1 MNNKLCKG
9 EYTVKKRFFISFSL
23 LSISLVLFALV
34 LSVASAAPAGAQG
47 MISAPSEED
56 DLAEVELGDI
66 GKMSAKEIATVQR
79 LLLRLGYLKEDNMT
93 RAMDGPTIAA
103 VVAHL
108 KAVNTAPNGLT
119 AEMMLR
125 SLFTAAWTK
134 EGWGSG
140 SAGGQDLVVDKAEV
154 KLAQEALKKLNYE
167 PGPIDGVF
175 GPATFSAVELFQEDN
190 GLNVTGLLSR
200 NTYQNVT
207 RALNFV
213 DKKPVSTVHMLNWP
227 DYMNP
232 DTLSNFEKETNI
244 RVIHEVFENSSDTKD
259 LLLEGSPRYDVM
271 VQEGAQMRQVLEDE
285 TAVEILDRAKI
296 PNAGSLDPAAL
307 AFTGVL
313 DPGNKHSVPYMWGTV
328 GLGVNKEKVE
338 AIKPDAPLNSLA
350 LILDPAIAAEVSK
363 CGIAVI
369 DEPLDVIPAMVSYLG
384 GDIKNI
390 GITDLEAVDVALA
403 KVADYIKVVST
414 DSYINSLSE
423 GKYCVAWGYSGDNFF
438 ARDLAKEKN
447 TGTIVY
453 NVPKE
458 GSQLWFDLLVIPS
471 KAQNK
476 AGAYKLVNYILKPE
490 VAAAN
495 TNFLQY
501 ANAVL
506 ASAPFIE
513 PALLKD
519 PGLYPPKSV
528 LKRLTVQPPMTLN
541 VEVEMKR
548 IWSRL
553 NKE

>member
-1 MNNKLCKG
+1 MISVKYNG
-9 EYTVKKRFFISFSL
+9 EYAVKKRSLISLSFMSL
-23 LSISLVLFALV
+23 SLVLLALV
-34 LSVASAAPAGAQG
+34 LPVASAAPAGAQG

-56 DLAEVELGDI
+56 NLAEVEFGDL
-66 GKMSAKEIATVQR
+66 GKMSAQEISTVQR
-79 LLLRLGYLKEDNMT
+79 LLLRLGYLKDENMT
-93 RAMDGPTIAA
+93 RTMDSPTVAA
-103 VVAHL
+103 IVAHL
-108 KAVNTAPNGLT
+108 KDVKIAPQGVT
-119 AEMMLR
+119 AEKMLR
-125 SLFTAAWTK
+125 SLFTAAWIK

-140 SAGGQDLVVDKAEV
+140 SADGQDLVVDKTEV
-154 KLAQEALKKLNYE
+154 KQAQDALKKLKYE

-175 GPATFSAVELFQEDN
+175 GPATFSAVQLFQEDN

-200 NTYQNVT
+200 NTFQNVT

-213 DKKPVSTVHMLNWP
+213 DKKPLSTVHMLNWP

-259 LLLEGSPRYDVM
+259 LLLQGSPRYDVM
-271 VQEGAQMRQVLEDE
+271 VQEGAQMRQVLEGE
-285 TAVEILDRAKI
+285 SAVEVLDRAKL
-296 PNAGSLDPAAL
+296 PNAGFLDPAAL
-307 AFTGVL
+307 TYTGVL

-328 GLGVNKEKVE
+328 GLGINKEKVQ
-338 AIKPDAPLNSLA
+338 AIRPDAPLNSLA
-350 LILDPAIAAEVSK
+350 LILDPAIAADLSK
-363 CGIAVI
+363 CGIAII
-369 DEPLDVIPAMVSYLG
+369 DEPIDVIPAMVSYLG
-384 GDIKNI
+384 GDVKNI
-390 GITDLEAVDVALA
+390 GITDLEAVDVALS
-403 KVADYIKVVST
+403 KVSAYIKVVST
-414 DSYINSLSE
+414 DSYINSISE

-458 GSQLWFDLLVIPS
+458 GSQLWFDLLVIPG

-476 AGAYKLVNYILKPE
+476 AGAYQLINYILKPE

-501 ANAVL
+501 ANAVVN
-506 ASAPFIE
+506 SAPFIE

-528 LKRLTVQPPMTLN
+528 LKRLTVQPPMALN

-548 IWSRL
+548 IWARL
-553 NKE
+553 TKE

>member
-1 MNNKLCKG
+1 M
-9 EYTVKKRFFISFSL
+9 KKKSFISLSL
-23 LSISLVLFALV
+23 ISLSLVLFALF

-47 MISAPSEED
+47 MISAESEETS
-56 DLAEVELGDI
+56 LADADLGDL
-66 GKMSAKEIATVQR
+66 GKMSAQEISTVQR
-79 LLLRLGYLKEDNMT
+79 LLRRLGYLKDDNMT
-93 RAMDGPTIAA
+93 RTMDGPTIVAA
-103 VVAHL
+103 LAHL
-108 KAVNTAPNGLT
+108 KSVNISPKGLT
-119 AEMMLR
+119 AEKMLR
-125 SLFTAAWTK
+125 SLFTAAWIK

-140 SAGGQDLVVDKAEV
+140 TADGQDLVVDKAEV
-154 KLAQEALKKLNYE
+154 RSAQEALKKLKYE

-190 GLNVTGLLSR
+190 DLNVTGLLSR
-200 NTYQNVT
+200 NTFQNVT

-244 RVIHEVFENSSDTKD
+244 RVIHEVFENSSETKD
-259 LLLEGSPRYDVM
+259 LLLQGSKRYDVI

-285 TAVEILDRAKI
+285 TAVEVLDHAKL
-296 PNAGSLDPAAL
+296 PNAGNLDPAAL
-307 AFTGVL
+307 KYTGVL
-313 DPGNKHSVPYMWGTV
+313 DPDNKHSVPYMWGTV
-328 GLGVNKEKVE
+328 GIGVNKEKVR
-338 AIKPDAPLNSLA
+338 AILPDAPLNSMA
-350 LILDPAIAAEVSK
+350 LILDPAVAAEMSK
-363 CGIAVI
+363 CGIALI
-369 DEPLDVIPAMVSYLG
+369 DEPIDVIPAMVAYLG
-384 GDIKNI
+384 GDMKNI
-390 GITDLEAVDVALA
+390 GITDLEAVDEALSRVSA
-403 KVADYIKVVST
+403 YLKVIST
-414 DSYINSLSE
+414 DSYINSLSA
-423 GKYCVAWGYSGDNFF
+423 GKYCVAWGYSGDVFV
-438 ARDLAKEKN
+438 ARDLAKESN
-447 TGTIVY
+447 AGTIVY

-476 AGAYKLVNYILKPE
+476 AAAYQLINYILKPE

-501 ANAVL
+501 ANAVVN
-506 ASAPFIE
+506 SAPFIE

-528 LKRLTVQPPMTLN
+528 LKRLTVQPPMALN

-553 NKE
+553 SKE

>member
-1 MNNKLCKG
+1 MNSADFKG
-9 EYTVKKRFFISFSL
+9 EHAVKKRSFISLSL
-23 LSISLVLFALV
+23 ISFSLVLFALL
-34 LSVASAAPAGAQG
+34 LSVASATRAGAQG
-47 MISAPSEED
+47 MISAETEETI
-56 DLAEVELGDI
+56 LADADLGDL
-66 GKMSAKEIATVQR
+66 GEMSAQEISTVQR
-79 LLLRLGYLKEDNMT
+79 LLLRLGYLKDDNMT
-93 RAMDGPTIAA
+93 RTMDGPTIAA
-103 VVAHL
+103 ALAHL
-108 KAVNTAPNGLT
+108 KAVNTSPKGLT
-119 AEMMLR
+119 ADKMLR
-125 SLFTAAWTK
+125 SLFTAAWIK

-140 SAGGQDLVVDKAEV
+140 TADGQDLVVDKAEV
-154 KLAQEALKKLNYE
+154 RTAQEALKKLKYE

-200 NTYQNVT
+200 NTFQNVT

-259 LLLEGSPRYDVM
+259 LLLQGSNRYDVI

-285 TAVEILDRAKI
+285 NAVEALDRAKL
-296 PNAGSLDPAAL
+296 PNAGYHDPAAL
-307 AFTGVL
+307 NYTGVL

-328 GLGVNKEKVE
+328 GLGVNKEKVQ
-338 AIKPDAPLNSLA
+338 AIRPDAPLNSLA
-350 LILDPAIAAEVSK
+350 MILDPAIAADLSK

-369 DEPLDVIPAMVSYLG
+369 DEPIDVIPAMVAYLG
-384 GDIKNI
+384 GDMKNI
-390 GITDLEAVDVALA
+390 GITDLEAVDEALS
-403 KVADYIKVVST
+403 KVSAYIKVVST
-414 DSYINSLSE
+414 DSYINSVSE

-438 ARDLAKEKN
+438 ARDLAKENNK
-447 TGTIVY
+447 GTIVY

-458 GSQLWFDLLVIPS
+458 GSQLWFDLMVIPS
-471 KAQNK
+471 TAQNK
-476 AGAYKLVNYILKPE
+476 AGAYQLLNYILKPE

-501 ANAVL
+501 ANAVVN
-506 ASAPFIE
+506 SAPFIE

-528 LKRLTVQPPMTLN
+528 LKRLIVQAPMALN

-548 IWSRL
+548 IWARL
-553 NKE
+553 SKE

>member
-1 MNNKLCKG
+1 M
-9 EYTVKKRFFISFSL
+9 KKRSIISLSL
-23 LSISLVLFALV
+23 ISLSLVLFALL

-56 DLAEVELGDI
+56 DLAEVELGDL
-66 GKMSAKEIATVQR
+66 GKMSAQEISTVQR
-79 LLLRLGYLKEDNMT
+79 LLLRLGYLKDDNMT
-93 RAMDGPTIAA
+93 RAMDRATIAA

-108 KAVNTAPNGLT
+108 KEVNTPPQGLT
-119 AEMMLR
+119 ADQMLR
-125 SLFTAAWTK
+125 SLFTAAWIK

-140 SAGGQDLVVDKAEV
+140 SADGQDLVVDKAEV

-200 NTYQNVT
+200 NTFQNVT

-213 DKKPVSTVHMLNWP
+213 DKKPVSTVQMLNWP

-259 LLLEGSPRYDVM
+259 LLLQGSQRYDVI
-271 VQEGAQMRQVLEDE
+271 VQEGAQMRQVLEGE
-285 TAVEILDRAKI
+285 NAVEALDRAKI
-296 PNAGSLDPAAL
+296 PNAEYLDPAAL
-307 AFTGVL
+307 AYTGVL
-313 DPGNKHSVPYMWGTV
+313 DPDNKHSVPYMWGTV
-328 GLGVNKEKVE
+328 GLGVNREKVQ
-338 AIKPDAPLNSLA
+338 AIRPDAPLNSLA
-350 LILDPAIAAEVSK
+350 MILDPAIAADMSK
-363 CGIAVI
+363 CGIALI
-369 DEPLDVIPAMVSYLG
+369 DEPIDVIPAMVSYLG

-390 GITDLEAVDVALA
+390 GITDLEAVDVALSSVSA
-403 KVADYIKVVST
+403 YIKVVST

-423 GKYCVAWGYSGDNFF
+423 GKYCVAWGYSGDIFF
-438 ARDLAKEKN
+438 ARDLAKENN

-458 GSQLWFDLLVIPS
+458 GSQLWFDLLVIPNR
-471 KAQNK
+471 ARNK
-476 AGAYKLVNYILKPE
+476 AGAYQLINYLLKPE

-495 TNFLQY
+495 TNFLQF
-501 ANAVL
+501 ANAVVN
-506 ASAPFIE
+506 SAPFIE
-513 PALLKD
+513 PELLKD

-528 LKRLTVQPPMTLN
+528 LARLTVQPPMALN

-548 IWSRL
+548 IWARL
-553 NKE
+553 TKE

>member
-1 MNNKLCKG
+1 MIISVYKG
-9 EYTVKKRFFISFSL
+9 EHAVKKRSIISLSL
-23 LSISLVLFALV
+23 ISLSLVLFALL

-56 DLAEVELGDI
+56 DLAEVELGDL
-66 GKMSAKEIATVQR
+66 GKMSAQEISTVQR
-79 LLLRLGYLKEDNMT
+79 LLLRLGYLKDDNMT
-93 RAMDGPTIAA
+93 RAMDRATIAA

-108 KAVNTAPNGLT
+108 KEVNTPPQGLT
-119 AEMMLR
+119 ADQMLR
-125 SLFTAAWTK
+125 SLFTAAWIK

-140 SAGGQDLVVDKAEV
+140 SADGQDLVVDKAEV

-200 NTYQNVT
+200 NTFQNVT

-213 DKKPVSTVHMLNWP
+213 DKKPVSTVQMLNWP

-259 LLLEGSPRYDVM
+259 LLLQGSQRYDVI
-271 VQEGAQMRQVLEDE
+271 VQEGAQMRQVLEGE
-285 TAVEILDRAKI
+285 NAVEALDRAKI
-296 PNAGSLDPAAL
+296 PNAEYLDPAAL
-307 AFTGVL
+307 AYTGVL
-313 DPGNKHSVPYMWGTV
+313 DPDNKHSVPYMWGTV
-328 GLGVNKEKVE
+328 GLGVNREKVQ
-338 AIKPDAPLNSLA
+338 AIRPDAPLNSLA
-350 LILDPAIAAEVSK
+350 MILDPAIAADMSK
-363 CGIAVI
+363 CGIALI
-369 DEPLDVIPAMVSYLG
+369 DEPIDVIPAMVSYLG

-390 GITDLEAVDVALA
+390 GITDLEAVDVALSSVSA
-403 KVADYIKVVST
+403 YIKVVST

-423 GKYCVAWGYSGDNFF
+423 GKYCVAWGYSGDIFF
-438 ARDLAKEKN
+438 ARDLAKENN

-458 GSQLWFDLLVIPS
+458 GSQLWFDLLVIPNR
-471 KAQNK
+471 ARNK
-476 AGAYKLVNYILKPE
+476 AGAYQLINYLLKPE

-495 TNFLQY
+495 TNFLQF
-501 ANAVL
+501 ANAVVN
-506 ASAPFIE
+506 SAPFIE
-513 PALLKD
+513 PELLKD

-528 LKRLTVQPPMTLN
+528 LARLTVQPPMALN

-548 IWSRL
+548 IWARL
-553 NKE
+553 TKE